1 MATTT
6 KDEQVKQDEPAVIA
20 TETDNVLTGKAHDDA
35 LKAFYTDGR
44 PPAGH
49 SIQFTPNGPVIRKI
63 GK

>member
-6 KDEQVKQDEPAVIA
+6 KDEQK
-20 TETDNVLTGKAHDDA
+20 TETQDAVAESTILTGKAHDDA
-35 LKAFYTDGR
+35 LKAFYDNGR

-49 SIQFTPNGPVIRKI
+49 SIQFTPRGPVIRKL